1 MAILNRLLRRFRRPV
16 APVDCNWKVWQYW
29 GRELGWQPIAT
40 NRGPVEALEIAI
52 LADRLYPERHHRVS
66 CRPQ

>member
-1 MAILNRLLRRFRRPV
+1 MLSRLIRRLRPTQ
-16 APVDCNWKVWQYW
+16 APTSHGEWKVWQYW

-52 LADRLYPERHHRVS
+52 LADRLFPERNHRVS